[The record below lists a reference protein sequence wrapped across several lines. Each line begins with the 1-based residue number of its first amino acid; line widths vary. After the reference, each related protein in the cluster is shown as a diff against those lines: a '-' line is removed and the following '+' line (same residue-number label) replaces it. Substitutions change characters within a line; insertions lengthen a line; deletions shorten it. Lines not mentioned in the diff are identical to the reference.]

1 MIKYVYPKFDGLDL
15 LFFRIG
21 GSGLG
26 NLLFPFF
33 RALVYAKNHNL
44 KIISPTFRSLKLG
57 PYLRNEYQKRS
68 YNYKYNKSIRG
79 LHRIFLLVF
88 FPKADEKKL
97 ERKILIFKSFGD
109 GFKSLYGFEDYL
121 KEQLS
126 SLLDT
131 KINHQDYKD
140 TICCHIRL
148 GDFKS
153 SDKNVINNN
162 TRISISWYIQVI
174 NKLREKE
181 LLKVLIFSDGKK
193 NELSDILKLENCYL
207 ESSNE
212 PIIDILKLSSSKY
225 FIGSFS
231 SFSMWASFFSSGD
244 CIWHEQAYNKN
255 DFPLNSNNYILKNR
269 KLLKV

>member
-1 MIKYVYPKFDGLDL
+1 MIKYVYPKFDGIDL
-15 LFFRIG
+15 FIFRIG

-33 RALVYAKNHNL
+33 RALVHAKNNNL
-44 KIISPTFRSLKLG
+44 KIISPTFRSIKLG
-57 PYLRNEYQKRS
+57 PYLRGENQKRS
-68 YNYKYNKSIRG
+68 YNYIYNKSIRG
-79 LHRIFLLVF
+79 IHRLFLLIF
-88 FPKADEKKL
+88 SSKAEKKT
-97 ERKILIFKSFGD
+97 ESKILIFKSFGD

-121 KEQLS
+121 KEQLI

-131 KINHQDYKD
+131 KVNLEEYKD

-153 SDKNVINNN
+153 SEKNVINNN

-174 NKLREKE
+174 NELREKE
-181 LLKVLIFSDGKK
+181 SLKVFIFSDGKK
-193 NELSDILKLENCYL
+193 NELSEILKLENCYL

-244 CIWHEQAYNKN
+244 SIWHEQAFNKN
-255 DFPLNSNNYILKNR
+255 DFPLNSNNYILKNH
-269 KLLKV
+269 KLIKV